1 MTEPEANVTVVKAS
15 KGRNLFESVIQ
26 FFLAASVI
34 VVAGVFLARATDAIA
49 TLTNIGRLF
58 AGSIFLAGATTLP
71 ELLVDMSAVR
81 KGMPDLAVG
90 DLMGSS
96 LANLFILAVA
106 DLIHRNPQKMFSR
119 AAGQHALSA
128 AMSVNMTVMAGIAI
142 FLGPQLSGYHIGEI
156 GLGPIAIGVAYIL
169 GLRLVYY
176 DQKPQP
182 AAEPESKV
190 ESRRRDLAKAVS
202 TYVAC
207 GLAILV
213 VAPYMAEAAGRIAD
227 ETGLGKTFIGST
239 LLAFCTSL
247 PELVSTIAAVRMGAF
262 DLAVGNIFGSNS
274 FNMIVL
280 LPLDLLHE
288 GNLLGSVSRTHILTC
303 LATVFA
309 TSVAVMG
316 QLYQV
321 EKRKKFIEPDAFT
334 IMGIVLGALYLLYWI
349 GAA

>member
-1 MTEPEANVTVVKAS
+1 MI
-15 KGRNLFESVIQ
+15 ESVIH

-34 VVAGVFLARATDAIA
+34 VVAGVFLAKATDSIA
-49 TLTNIGRLF
+49 TLTNMGRLF
-58 AGSIFLAGATTLP
+58 AGSIFLAGATSLP
-71 ELLVDMSAVR
+71 ELLVDISAVR

-119 AAGQHALSA
+119 AAAQHALSA
-128 AMSVNMTVMAGIAI
+128 AMSINMTVIAGIAI
-142 FLGPQLSGYHIGEI
+142 FLGPKLAGYGIGEI
-156 GLGPIAIGVAYIL
+156 GLGPLAIGFAYIL

-176 DQKPQP
+176 DQRAQLS
-182 AAEPESKV
+182 AEGQTSTENK
-190 ESRRRDLAKAVS
+190 RRALAKAIS
-202 TYVAC
+202 IYVAS
-207 GLAILV
+207 GLAILI
-213 VAPYMAEAAGRIAD
+213 VAPFMADAAGRIAD

-262 DLAVGNIFGSNS
+262 DLAVGNIFGSNA
-274 FNMIVL
+274 FNMIIL
-280 LPLDLLHE
+280 LPLDFLHV
-288 GNLLGSVSRTHILTC
+288 GNLLGAVSRSHILTC
-303 LATVFA
+303 LAVVFA
-309 TSVAVMG
+309 TSIAVMG

-334 IMGIVLGALYLLYWI
+334 IIAIVLGALYLLYWI